1 MADWKKVASSQALN
15 VGLSAVSVGADIA
28 GGKGVVKSVASGAL
42 DFAKWEI
49 ISGLIGTPA
58 MWAYTAYQ
66 VGSVATNALIE
77 NGRGKADKTNR
88 NTTGT
93 GKVGNG
99 FYDND
104 YSATM
109 RQRGLEAIG
118 GHQGITNNAL
128 GSEARRRASNI
139 RY

>member
-1 MADWKKVASSQALN
+1 MADWKKALSSQGLN
-15 VGLSAVSVGADIA
+15 VGLSVMSVGVDI
-28 GGKGVVKSVASGAL
+28 GSGKGVAKSIGSGAL

-49 ISGLIGTPA
+49 ISGLLGNGP
-58 MWAYTAYQ
+58 MLAYTA
-66 VGSVATNALIE
+66 ATIGFASANALID
-77 NGRGKADKTNR
+77 NGREKANKVNR
-88 NTTGT
+88 NVTGT
-93 GKVGNG
+93 GRVGGG

-104 YSATM
+104 FSATM

-118 GHQGITNNAL
+118 GHQGIVNNAL

>member
-1 MADWKKVASSQALN
+1 MADWKKVIGSQGLN
-15 VGLSAVSVGADIA
+15 VGISAVSVGVDIA
-28 GGKGVVKSVASGAL
+28 EGKGVAKSIGVGAL

-49 ISGLIGTPA
+49 ISGLLGGPA
-58 MWAYTAYQ
+58 MIGYT
-66 VGSVATNALIE
+66 VATVGAAAIGAVVD
-77 NGRGKADKTNR
+77 NGRNKANKVNR
-88 NTTGT
+88 STTGT
-93 GKVGNG
+93 GRIGSG
-99 FYDND
+99 FSDNEL
-104 YSATM
+104 SATM